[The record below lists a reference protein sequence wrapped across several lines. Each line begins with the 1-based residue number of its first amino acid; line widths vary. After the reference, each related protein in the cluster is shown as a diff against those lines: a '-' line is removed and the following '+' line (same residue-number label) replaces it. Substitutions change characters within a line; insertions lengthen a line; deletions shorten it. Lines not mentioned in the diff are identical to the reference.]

1 MPGAKAPEEERREQI
16 LEAAR
21 RVAGMQTLREMTIR
35 RVAEAAGLSNG
46 LVLFHFKTKELLLM
60 ALLDRLLEQTLG
72 EITRGLEEAAGPVP
86 REVFRRFLVR
96 EIERLQHERERV
108 ELFFDFWVMGTR
120 HPEIRSRVRES
131 LKRYRALIR
140 EVTGALLARE
150 PEAFGGM
157 SPEGMAAV
165 AVSLIEGCA
174 LQAVIDP
181 AGFDVERYLENVD
194 ALLASLPREP
204 VAR

>member
-16 LEAAR
+16 LDAAR
-21 RVAGMQTLREMTIR
+21 RVAGTQTLRGMTIR

-72 EITRGLEEAAGPVP
+72 EATRGLADAAGPVP

-96 EIERLQHERERV
+96 EIQRLQRERERV

-120 HPEIRSRVRES
+120 HPEIRCRVRES
-131 LKRYRALIR
+131 LERYRAVIR
-140 EVTGALLARE
+140 EVSGELLARE

-157 SPEGMAAV
+157 SAEGMAAV
-165 AVSLIEGCA
+165 AVSLVEGCA
-174 LQAVIDP
+174 IQAVIDP
-181 AGFDVERYLENVD
+181 SGFDVDRYLENVD
-194 ALLASLPREP
+194 ALLAAVPHEP
-204 VAR
+204 VKR